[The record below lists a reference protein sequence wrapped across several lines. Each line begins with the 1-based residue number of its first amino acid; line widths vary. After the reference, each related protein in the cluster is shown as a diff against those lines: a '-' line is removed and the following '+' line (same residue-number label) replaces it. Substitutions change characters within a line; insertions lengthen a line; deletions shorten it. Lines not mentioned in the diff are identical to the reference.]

1 MGVLLRH
8 LAACTGF
15 NWDDGNSGKNWAAHD
30 VTDGESEEIFF
41 NKPLIV
47 ATDSTHGGT
56 ELRGYALG
64 QTNRER
70 WLFVAF
76 TIRTLNDQA
85 PQIRVI
91 SARDMTKRERR
102 RYEQAK

>member
-1 MGVLLRH
+1 MSSLIRRLS
-8 LAACTGF
+8 ACTGF
-15 NWDDGNSGKNWAAHD
+15 DWDDGNLGKNWVAHD

-41 NKPLIV
+41 NQPLII
-47 ATDSTHGGT
+47 ATDTTHDKA
-56 ELRGYALG
+56 EQRGYALG

-76 TIRTLNDQA
+76 TIRTMRDQI
-85 PQIRVI
+85 QRIRVI